1 MGRQRSTSIPI
12 SRSYTSHVHEIDL
25 QNASVSKSAEARG
38 DANFETKAGV
48 KRLFHSL
55 RARHIDVSSMAF
67 ERFKQTLQRAQAQ
80 TERQLLERFLL
91 QPMQISNAELK
102 QILEIRNVFEGA
114 KVPAMMNVDQTHR
127 FYVRSWVFTPVQLLL
142 VVRLLRTKGLGSARL
157 DEWEF
162 QCCIT
167 VYGTLTVRYIGMIKG
182 RRDFVQRSQLDISE
196 KSPNSLFGAFR
207 DIMKE
212 KFPLVH
218 DKLEIHEFPH
228 LAFSMLGSNEN
239 VGNQLVAD
247 DTERLLIQ
255 FFGERSL
262 LNVQSGGQYVGY
274 LPNIA
279 DEKLFRSFDS
289 RYFTEFS
296 RGCVRFPGTAWDEL
310 LDDFD
315 EIERHARTHSE
326 LYRFHHNYFNAMKN
340 EARPYQ
346 YKGYTVMVF
355 LGEELSRKHLRAGHT
370 FFQGSASVSVFVRG
384 LINRLSKIEME
395 KFHSGNQSPDLRKTY
410 TFFNVLPL
418 PDFPNV
424 HRALQI
430 LKTYIQSTQP
440 VIIVTYG
447 HRSHAAIA
455 SGFQKLKTQRCDLSP
470 LDGTLVRISKRR
482 DGVVGKGQD
491 IIHISL
497 SHPGKYQYGNRD
509 PASLRNF
516 YIQKQLVYLVAHC
529 TVEAIDHHL
538 STPSLSSRGDLTAKV
553 LNHVCVILKGLGTF
567 ALESTEHGIGVSLL
581 ENEPSQKRCDS
592 KSIPNSFSTALQ
604 VVIKQRVSVINQNL
618 EEETTVVPNPGRS
631 LSKRKADAFEKD
643 LTCPIFGY
651 DTFDCIFSFGRAHG
665 NQNSPE
671 RISQLEKLWAENI
684 PELHLAIPNSA
695 EMHEKWVKELSSLT
709 QGQSYFLKVIDSLP
723 QSDYLKALG
732 RVCKKTSRRKRRYDG
747 IGEKTEMRSGLWV
760 SRKDIQA
767 RRVELSPRVK
777 TKDLQGFPVE
787 IKPNSEIKIK
797 WLTSGGRERTLTVES
812 PRCAVPQNGRQT
824 RAISFTEHGIDIV
837 DANGVALR
845 PCEPW
850 EKEPPKATLPR
861 WAFKSKNGQLLQE
874 LWESVRSEL
883 RLSIPSDRIRGLP
896 PRINGVGL
904 VPSNSATET
913 PRQNKPPRVQDAN
926 FLLYNF
932 LNERFPSGGVF
943 RTISRA
949 KDKTSTEDL
958 QEFVKFCRRPQNVH
972 HPYSAKWL
980 NMLDRPRP
988 FIAILAPNIRA
999 YMRCEIQKT
1008 YPYISGSSRHF
1019 TETVFHLGPRGRDC

>member
-1 MGRQRSTSIPI
+1 MGHKRSTSMPI
-12 SRSYTSHVHEIDL
+12 SRSYTLHVHEIDL
-25 QNASVSKSAEARG
+25 QNASVSKSAEGPG
-38 DANFETKAGV
+38 DAIFETKAGV

-67 ERFKQTLQRAQAQ
+67 ERFKQTLRRAQTQ
-80 TERQLLERFLL
+80 TERQLLKRFLL

-102 QILEIRNVFEGA
+102 QILEIRNVFEGD
-114 KVPAMMNVDQTHR
+114 KVPAMTNVDRAHR
-127 FYVRSWVFTPVQLLL
+127 FYIRSWVFTPVQLLL
-142 VVRLLRTKGLGSARL
+142 VVQLLRTKGFGSARL

-167 VYGTLTVRYIGMIKG
+167 VFGTLTVRYIGMIKG

-212 KFPLVH
+212 RFPLVH
-218 DKLEIHEFPH
+218 DELEIHEFPH
-228 LAFSMLGSNEN
+228 LAFSMLGSNEI

-262 LNVQSGGQYVGY
+262 LNVQSGGQYIDY
-274 LPNIA
+274 LPKIT
-279 DEKLFRSFDS
+279 DEKLFRGFNS

-296 RGCVRFPGTAWDEL
+296 SSCEQFPGTAWGKL
-310 LDDFD
+310 SDDFD

-326 LYRFHHNYFNAMKN
+326 LYHFHHDYFNVMKN

-346 YKGYTVMVF
+346 YKGYTVMVY
-355 LGEELSRKHLRAGHT
+355 LGEELSRKHLKAGHT

-384 LINRLSKIEME
+384 LINRLSKIERE
-395 KFHSGNQSPDLRKTY
+395 KFNSGNQPPDLQKTY

-430 LKTYIQSTQP
+430 LKNYIQCTQP
-440 VIIVTYG
+440 IIIVTYG

-455 SGFQKLKTQRCDLSP
+455 SGFQKLKTQRCGLP
-470 LDGTLVRISKRR
+470 PMDGTLIRISNRM

-491 IIHISL
+491 IVHISL

-529 TVEAIDHHL
+529 TMDAIDHHL
-538 STPSLSSRGDLTAKV
+538 STPSLSSRRDLTAKV

-567 ALESTEHGIGVSLL
+567 ALKTTDHGIDVSLP
-581 ENEPSQKRCDS
+581 ENEPSQKGCGS
-592 KSIPNSFSTALQ
+592 KFIRNSFSTVLQ
-604 VVIKQRVSVINQNL
+604 MVIKQRVGVINQNL
-618 EEETTVVPNPGRS
+618 EEDTTVVPNSGRS
-631 LSKRKADAFEKD
+631 SSKRKADAFEKD

-651 DTFDCIFSFGRAHG
+651 GTFDCIFSFGRAHG
-665 NQNSPE
+665 SQNSPE

-684 PELHLAIPNSA
+684 PELHLAIPNNE
-695 EMHEKWVKELSSLT
+695 EMHERWVKELSSLT
-709 QGQSYFLKVIDSLP
+709 QGQSYFLKVVDGLP
-723 QSDYLKALG
+723 QSEYLKALAL
-732 RVCKKTSRRKRRYDG
+732 VCKSTGRHKRRYDG
-747 IGEKTEMRSGLWV
+747 IGEKTQMRSGLWV

-797 WLTSGGRERTLTVES
+797 WLTSGGQEQTLTVES
-812 PRCAVPQNGRQT
+812 PRCAMPQNGTQT
-824 RAISFTEHGIDIV
+824 RALSFTEHGIDIV
-837 DANGVALR
+837 DASGFALR

-850 EKEPPKATLPR
+850 EKEPSKATLPR
-861 WAFKSKNGQLLQE
+861 WGFKSKNGQLLQE
-874 LWESVRSEL
+874 LWGAVRSEL
-883 RLSIPSDRIRGLP
+883 GLSIPPDRIRGLP

-913 PRQNKPPRVQDAN
+913 PQQNKPPRVQDAN

-949 KDKTSTEDL
+949 KDKNSTEDL
-958 QEFVKFCRRPQNVH
+958 QEFVKFCRRPQNVN
-972 HPYSAKWL
+972 HPYCAKWL
-980 NMLDRPRP
+980 DMLDRPRP

-999 YMRCEIQKT
+999 YRSCQTQKT
-1008 YPYISGSSRHF
+1008 YPYMPGSGCHL
-1019 TETVFHLGPRGRDC
+1019 TETVFHVGPRGKR